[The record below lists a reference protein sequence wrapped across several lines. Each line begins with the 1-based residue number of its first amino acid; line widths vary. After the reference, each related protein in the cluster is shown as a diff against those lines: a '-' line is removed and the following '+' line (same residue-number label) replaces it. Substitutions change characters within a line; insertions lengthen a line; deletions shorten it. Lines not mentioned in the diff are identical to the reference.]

1 MIHLNRWQ
9 RIGIVVSLIW
19 ILGSV
24 IYVRIFQVDQAHTS
38 FQFSLRACYTS
49 TQTDQDR
56 KACVEEAGNKYGE
69 LLSLD
74 SLKLGDI
81 AFGSIGPVIAGWL
94 LIFLII
100 RIVRWV
106 NAGKKIDGL

>member
-1 MIHLNRWQ
+1 MRN
-9 RIGIVVSLIW
+9 
-19 ILGSV
+19 
-24 IYVRIFQVDQAHTS
+24 FQVEQAHIS
-38 FQFSLRACYTS
+38 LKFSMRACYTS

-56 KACVEEAGNKYGE
+56 KVCVEEAGNRYSE

-81 AFGSIGPVIAGWL
+81 AFGGIGPVILGWL
-94 LIFLII
+94 LIFLSI

-106 NAGKKIDGL
+106 NAGKKIDEH